1 MELPEDST
9 TSSAS
14 TNATR
19 RASSTSAASAASPYP
34 LSPLP
39 NSDLSEAPSTPPEQA
54 EQSATTASPAHQRD
68 LHQRKR
74 RRRSEAIPPMNFNNP
89 DDEFLSSSP
98 VSGSS
103 VAGSDDTTV
112 QVDDTAD
119 GDDSSVF
126 EDDAVAVEEGESTV
140 MDLDVDDPTSQSVNS
155 ARSIGSSGASTGSSG
170 KLEEALRQAAKQA
183 GTQGIEYDEHGDLT
197 MDMADDE
204 VTAAFQPWV
213 KQGIYL
219 PQVIANLSSL
229 QGQENINPFSP
240 AFKASITP
248 KQSPRQNSHS
258 LDDEETSM
266 DITRAVGGILAAQVP
281 SSDSQQHPVGHRGR
295 RSSVSRRRSSG
306 QGSSLGD
313 ETMDFTVAV
322 GGIKA
327 SDQSEDQLEE
337 ASNVD
342 RDEELTMEFTVGLG
356 GLLSENQKSGQSRR
370 NSARDDQLAT
380 QQLLNGER
388 RRESGSSII
397 GGDQMDMTEVVG
409 GILPEIE
416 ETSETPRVEQEH
428 ETVAMDIT
436 TAIGAILPKQLS
448 AGNRSQA
455 KALMERETDAGQ
467 LSPFQVERALALP
480 PRSTLSTHL
489 TTVASETG
497 SPSLTTARTRAST
510 RKSVGS
516 AQSTPRRVSRQT
528 TPTKKPATP
537 SKQVTPVAPRPTT
550 PGKTPPNKNV
560 TFRAASPKKLF
571 KAEIKSAH
579 STPHSSKPKDLFQH
593 NAKTGMTTPSILL
606 TPKPRILS
614 GLGIDKPGLGSPRVA
629 AILNRRGSI
638 GEQAETFTPLNQ
650 AGKGVRFD
658 DPRIMEQEVEM
669 EREEQQRRESGRVIL
684 EQEVD
689 GHGNLEEK
697 DVTVNLKEMIES
709 LTPKKKKLHGRKSL
723 HVGAAK
729 GILGKRPAEL
739 DEDDDD
745 ENGTPK
751 VLKGREGS
759 PVKNV
764 KLPGPPPKVETTG
777 KVSRAVRKSLDQIT
791 ANIGTTTP
799 STAVSPAEQRN
810 VTPKNQGRFKDVEPA
825 QAEIPIPFA
834 EKLTAEVQEA
844 VEPVEEEQRIHLQD
858 FLNLTSIRFME
869 LTTTKR
875 RHTVAPNLLLE
886 DKASNASSTVEDGKS
901 GRDLESC
908 VVAAA
913 CTVPMLD
920 LFQHVSHCPRAR

>member
-1 MELPEDST
+1 
-9 TSSAS
+9 
-14 TNATR
+14 
-19 RASSTSAASAASPYP
+19 
-34 LSPLP
+34 
-39 NSDLSEAPSTPPEQA
+39 
-54 EQSATTASPAHQRD
+54 
-68 LHQRKR
+68 
-74 RRRSEAIPPMNFNNP
+74 MNFNNP
-89 DDEFLSSSP
+89 NDEFLSSSP

-112 QVDDTAD
+112 QADVTAD
-119 GDDSSVF
+119 DDDSSVF
-126 EDDAVAVEEGESTV
+126 EDDAVVADEGESTV
-140 MDLDVDDPTSQSVNS
+140 MDLDGDDPTSQSVNS
-155 ARSIGSSGASTGSSG
+155 AHSSGSSGASTGSSG

-213 KQGIYL
+213 KHGNYIPEL
-219 PQVIANLSSL
+219 VANPSAL

-240 AFKASITP
+240 AFKAGITP
-248 KQSPRQNSHS
+248 KQSPGQDNYSQV
-258 LDDEETSM
+258 DEEMSM

-281 SSDSQQHPVGHRGR
+281 PSVNQEQSVGQVGR
-295 RSSVSRRRSSG
+295 RTSVAGRLSSG
-306 QGSSLGD
+306 QSSSLGE
-313 ETMDFTVAV
+313 ETMEFTVAV
-322 GGIKA
+322 GGIQE
-327 SDQSEDQLEE
+327 SVRSGGQLEE
-337 ASNVD
+337 DSNID
-342 RDEELTMEFTVGLG
+342 KDEELTMEFTTVLG
-356 GLLSENQKSGQSRR
+356 GLLSENQELGRLRR
-370 NSARDDQLAT
+370 SSVRDDQLAT
-380 QQLLNGER
+380 QQLLYEKR
-388 RRESGSSII
+388 RRDSGTSIVE
-397 GGDQMDMTEVVG
+397 GDQMDMTEAVG
-409 GILPEIE
+409 GIMPETEETPEIAH
-416 ETSETPRVEQEH
+416 VEQEQ

-448 AGNRSQA
+448 AGNKSQA

-467 LSPFQVERALALP
+467 LSPLQIERALVSPA
-480 PRSTLSTHL
+480 RSTLSTHL
-489 TTVASETG
+489 ATVASETG

-516 AQSTPRRVSRQT
+516 VQSTPGRASRHT
-528 TPTKKPATP
+528 TPIKNPATP

-571 KAEIKSAH
+571 KAEIKSAQ
-579 STPHSSKPKDLFQH
+579 STPLSSKPKDLFQD

-606 TPKPRILS
+606 TPKPRVLS

-629 AILNRRGSI
+629 ALLNRRGSI

-650 AGKGVRFD
+650 VGKGVRFD
-658 DPRIMEQEVEM
+658 DPRIMEQEVER
-669 EREEQQRRESGRVIL
+669 EREEQQRRESGRFIL
-684 EQEVD
+684 EKEAD
-689 GHGNLEEK
+689 GHGNLDDK
-697 DVTVNLKEMIES
+697 DVTLNLKEMIES
-709 LTPKKKKLHGRKSL
+709 LTPKKKKLNGRKSL

-739 DEDDDD
+739 DEDEDD

-751 VLKGREGS
+751 GLRGREGS

-777 KVSRAVRKSLDQIT
+777 RVTSAVRKSLDQIT
-791 ANIGTTTP
+791 GNIETATP
-799 STAVSPAEQRN
+799 SSAVGPAEKQDVR
-810 VTPKNQGRFKDVEPA
+810 TPKKHGRFKDVEPA
-825 QAEIPIPFA
+825 AADIPTPIA
-834 EKLTAEVQEA
+834 EKLTAEVQEV
-844 VEPVEEEQRIHLQD
+844 VEPGDEEQRIHLQD
-858 FLNLTSIRFME
+858 FLNMTSIRFME

-875 RHTVAPNLLLE
+875 RHTVAPNALLE
-886 DKASNASSTVEDGKS
+886 DKAGNASLASNDGKSGS